1 MSLSHN
7 KDIKP
12 PNLEASIVEPILTIC
27 IDGSSIFEISWKI
40 QTITRLSHTTIK
52 RYLFY
57 LIDYEVI
64 IYEGQKQTFK
74 TTNEGHNL
82 LGLIDKEK
90 RQENMDIHD
99 ITITFE
105 CEQIQKFQ
113 KNNFFNFPS
122 K

>member
-1 MSLSHN
+1 MSISHN

-12 PNLEASIVEPILTIC
+12 PNLEASIVEPMLTIC

-40 QTITRLSHTTIK
+40 QTIIRLSHTTIK

-82 LGLIDKEK
+82 LSLIDKEK

-105 CEQIQKFQ
+105 CQHIQK
-113 KNNFFNFPS
+113 S
-122 K
+122 KKK

>member
-1 MSLSHN
+1 MSINHN

-12 PNLEASIVEPILTIC
+12 PDLEASIVEPILTIC

-40 QTITRLSHTTIK
+40 QTMIRLSHTTIK

-64 IYEGQKQTFK
+64 TYEGHKQTFK
-74 TTNEGHNL
+74 TTYEGHNL

-90 RQENMDIHD
+90 RQGNMDIHN

-105 CEQIQKFQ
+105 CGQIQK
-113 KNNFFNFPS
+113 S
-122 K
+122 